1 MGIDPPSLGV
11 VTFDGLDSVGRPY
24 NVNDVLA
31 KGFADNLTSQPLRMD
46 LVDPSLRTTVFL
58 SFYYQFRG
66 NGEAPDAGDSL
77 FLQFKNKDN
86 VWETVW
92 SVNNNGTLDKNNF
105 VQVIL
110 PIAADRFYYDSFQF
124 QFRNYARLSG
134 PYDTWNLDYVYI
146 NKNRSSGDLGVPD
159 RTIYAPL
166 TSLFKKYYS
175 IPVNHLTSSSDLFI
189 NPSFFATN
197 LRINNNQPANYS
209 SSVDIVTKK
218 NGVSTKETISL
229 DDKAGIG
236 NGLVTH
242 EKRKITI
249 DKIPVIE
256 NLDLSADS
264 IGITLRVRLF
274 GNDNV
279 VDNVAPVD
287 TAFDYT
293 PNYYPIDFRLNDTTS
308 VQNILSNYYAY
319 DDGSAEYGATL
330 NGSGA
335 QLAYRFDV
343 LSAEPQ
349 TILGVYF
356 YFPRFGVESSQ
367 IIQIQIFN
375 DLSTSGSPLY
385 QESMT
390 IERSQQNQ
398 FTYHKFERFVV
409 VQDSFYIGWKQSTST
424 SMVIG
429 LDKNT
434 DTSNQI
440 YYNTNGTWEQPAN
453 LKGSLMMRPAFGGTG
468 EIVGLP
474 EEQHQLVHPV
484 YPNPNNGIFFLPADA
499 QTIRITDMTGKPV
512 LFSMEE
518 NGEFTQ
524 AQIQNPVT
532 GLYLVRFIL
541 NDQMITQK
549 IIVKQ

>member
-46 LVDPSLRTTVFL
+46 LVDPSLKGTVFL
-58 SFYYQFRG
+58 SFYYQFQG

-92 SVNNNGTLDKNNF
+92 SVNNNGTLNKNNF

-134 PYDTWNLDYVYI
+134 PYDTWNLDYVYV
-146 NKNRSSGDLGVPD
+146 NTNRTANNSSLPD
-159 RTIYAPL
+159 RTLTKPL
-166 TSLFKKYYS
+166 SSIFKGYYS
-175 IPVNHLTSSSDLFI
+175 IPINHFLNITDPFTQAEFTMYNLRADLQQVTNYYTFINLTNYIDGVPQTSSTNLDSFEPVGAIPSLEHLTAKIRTLPPVNLF
-189 NPSFFATN
+189 NP
-197 LRINNNQPANYS
+197 L
-209 SSVDIVTKK
+209 
-218 NGVSTKETISL
+218 
-229 DDKAGIG
+229 
-236 NGLVTH
+236 
-242 EKRKITI
+242 
-249 DKIPVIE
+249 
-256 NLDLSADS
+256 ADS
-264 IGITLRVRLF
+264 IEINFKLALTTK
-274 GNDNV
+274 DNLPIA
-279 VDNVAPVD
+279 NNG
-287 TAFDYT
+287 DYDI
-293 PNYYPIDFRLNDTTS
+293 PKYSPIDFRINDTTTTKYLLK
-308 VQNILSNYYAY
+308 NFYAY

-343 LSAEPQ
+343 LSEEPQ

-424 SMVIG
+424 SMIIG

-474 EEQHQLVHPV
+474 EEQHQVVHPV

-518 NGEFTQ
+518 SGELTQ

-549 IIVKQ
+549 IIVRQ